1 MRGFLAT
8 LGGFLALVCLLAFV
22 VGIIMLFF
30 ESSRKL
36 AGKLILYAVIG
47 FVIGFGTCAAN
58 LG

>member
-1 MRGFLAT
+1 MR
-8 LGGFLALVCLLAFV
+8 GFLALVCLLAFV

-36 AGKLILYAVIG
+36 AGKVILYAVIG

-58 LG
+58 FRLGGI

>member
-1 MRGFLAT
+1 MNGFLVT
-8 LGGFLALVCLLAFV
+8 LGSFLALVCLLAFV

-36 AGKLILYAVIG
+36 AGKVILYAVIG